1 MKYSNEKKDLAAAL
15 RWFARLDMNEGIA
28 NHFSLAVSNDGQ
40 EFLMNPAGKYW
51 SKIKSSDILE
61 LDARKD
67 PKNIGP
73 VVDETAW
80 CIHGAIH
87 RQVPSARCV
96 MHLHPKYATALSCL
110 EDPKLPAINQESMT
124 FYNRVSYD
132 LDYGGLG
139 IGDEGERLASKLG
152 NHSVLMMGQHGVLV
166 TGKTVGEAFD
176 RMYYFERSAR
186 IYITALQT
194 GQKLKI
200 ASHEIAEKT
209 AQQSENYFSDLH
221 FKAILEVLDEEEPDY
236 LN

>member
-28 NHFSLAVSNDGQ
+28 NHFSLAVSDDGQ

-73 VVDETAW
+73 IVDETAW

-176 RMYYFERSAR
+176 RMYYFAVPDFIDFHINDFHWFIFNVADIFISLGV
-186 IYITALQT
+186 ICLIFV
-194 GQKLKI
+194 
-200 ASHEIAEKT
+200 EIFINK
-209 AQQSENYFSDLH
+209 
-221 FKAILEVLDEEEPDY
+221 EVNDKK
-236 LN
+236 

>member
-28 NHFSLAVSNDGQ
+28 NHFSLAVSDDGQ

-73 VVDETAW
+73 IVDETAW

-139 IGDEGERLASKLG
+139 IGDEGERLASRETE
-152 NHSVLMMGQHGVLV
+152 MVLV
-166 TGKTVGEAFD
+166 SAISVFPSCKINRKTVSANQIPYWSTGNPGQGETCID
-176 RMYYFERSAR
+176 
-186 IYITALQT
+186 LQECW
-194 GQKLKI
+194 KI
-200 ASHEIAEKT
+200 P
-209 AQQSENYFSDLH
+209 
-221 FKAILEVLDEEEPDY
+221 AIPLL
-236 LN
+236 